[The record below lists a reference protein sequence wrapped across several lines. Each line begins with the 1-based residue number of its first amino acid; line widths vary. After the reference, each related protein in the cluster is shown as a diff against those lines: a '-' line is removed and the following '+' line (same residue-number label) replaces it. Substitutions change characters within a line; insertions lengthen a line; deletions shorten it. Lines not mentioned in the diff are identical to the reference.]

1 MLRHAAATRLRHEM
15 GIEAARVVLG
25 HTSAST
31 TEIYAEVDRLNAID
45 AMRKH
50 G

>member
-1 MLRHAAATRLRHEM
+1 
-15 GIEAARVVLG
+15 VLG

-31 TEIYAEVDRLNAID
+31 TEIYAEADRLKAIE
-45 AMRKH
+45 AMRKL